1 MKMTKN
7 LRVSLSAGLGILI
20 AGALSFF
27 AITRIDPQVPLI
39 NLISML
45 AALCVVAV
53 VVTLLVDLLI
63 EKWRDAVLVIGPLIV
78 LLVWAGG
85 LSIISSV

>member
-1 MKMTKN
+1 MTKN